1 MIGFKVKEYLNNR
14 EFTFTEVMNLDD
26 LQEQII
32 NEIAETLTK
41 QQKID
46 IVWDIIHKES
56 GTTFNRLIDIYARA
70 EISKITRETLVE
82 KLDGA
87 AVTFNNGVETVSK
100 EPAKI
105 VEKEIAEVHQG
116 DKDIAEAVDELT
128 PLKEKANTLKDLVKA
143 NKEPMSVDE
152 MKREGLI

>member
-14 EFTFTEVMNLDD
+14 EFTFGEVMNLDD

-56 GTTFNRLIDIYARA
+56 GTTFNRLVDIYARE

-100 EPAKI
+100 EAVKPNK
-105 VEKEIAEVHQG
+105 G
-116 DKDIAEAVDELT
+116 LVDEDIDEVVDDLT
-128 PLKEKANTLKDLVKA
+128 PLEEKADILKDLVKA
-143 NKEPMSVDE
+143 NKEPMSVEE

>member
-1 MIGFKVKEYLNNR
+1 MIGFKVAEYLNNR

-56 GTTFNRLIDIYARA
+56 GTTFNRLVDIYARV
-70 EISKITRETLVE
+70 EISKITREILIE

-87 AVTFNNGVETVSK
+87 AVTFNNEVETVSSEPVKLK
-100 EPAKI
+100 EAAKDSI
-105 VEKEIAEVHQG
+105 DEDI
-116 DKDIAEAVDELT
+116 DKVVDDLT
-128 PLKEKANTLKDLVKA
+128 PLEDQSHILKDLVKA
-143 NKEPMSVDE
+143 NKEPMSVEE

>member
-32 NEIAETLTK
+32 NEIAESLTP

-56 GTTFNRLIDIYARA
+56 GTTFNRLVDIYARA
-70 EISKITRETLVE
+70 EIAKVARETLIE

-87 AVTFNNGVETVSK
+87 AVTFNNGVETIAK
-100 EPAKI
+100 ESVKPVK
-105 VEKEIAEVHQG
+105 KEIVKQP
-116 DKDIAEAVDELT
+116 DKEIDDAVDELT
-128 PLKEKANTLKDLVKA
+128 PLEDKADILKDLVKA
-143 NKEPMSVDE
+143 NKEPMSVEE
-152 MKREGLI
+152 MEREGLI